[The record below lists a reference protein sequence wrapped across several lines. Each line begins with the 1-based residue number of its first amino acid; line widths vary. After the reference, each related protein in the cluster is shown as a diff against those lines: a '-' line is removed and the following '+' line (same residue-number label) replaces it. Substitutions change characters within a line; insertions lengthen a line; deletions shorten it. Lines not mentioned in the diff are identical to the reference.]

1 MRRLILGSL
10 IAFMIGCELGYA
22 QGISVDIVT
31 DGGPNGMPAVAAHGR
46 QDIRSN
52 VPADYLGR
60 LLAYPGVGTDNF
72 MFRAKIK
79 ACGYPDRNLGG
90 WWRTAQDIDTSQVL
104 EYRDVKS
111 STIISSGVESQVAHK
126 TTCDNRQGA
135 APQVCTISES
145 AEVTDTV
152 SRTSQ
157 WHVEGSSSTT
167 VGFRIG
173 SSASFA
179 ALDAHQTFTF
189 SGGYGQSET
198 HSTTTSV
205 GSTDSAS
212 TTVPP
217 GTGVVMSLT
226 VQRGTAQVQLV
237 YDTDF
242 DGNVTVSCRF
252 KPRAGPFDGGDF
264 PPQVVTFPI
273 RSLYHGMAVFQHQPY
288 ATSDQPT
295 SRDEVTE
302 TLNYGA
308 HSTETRVTQT
318 TLQ

>member
-1 MRRLILGSL
+1 MRRLLPI
-10 IAFMIGCELGYA
+10 IAFLIGTQIGWA
-22 QGISVDIVT
+22 QGLSVDIVT
-31 DGGPNGMPAVAAHGR
+31 DGGPNGGPSVAAHGR
-46 QDIRSN
+46 QDIRRG
-52 VPADYLGR
+52 VPAEYLGR
-60 LLAYPGVGTDNF
+60 VLSYPGEGVDNF
-72 MFRAKIK
+72 MFRAKIR
-79 ACGYPDRNLGG
+79 ACGYPDSNIGG
-90 WWRTAQDIDTSQVL
+90 WWRTTQDIDTSQVL

-111 STIISSGVESQVAHK
+111 SAVISSGVESQVAHK
-126 TTCDNRQGA
+126 TTCDNRQGG

-145 AEVTDTV
+145 AEVTDSA
-152 SRTSQ
+152 SRTST

-217 GTGVVMSLT
+217 GTGVIMSLT

-242 DGNVTVSCRF
+242 SGDVTVSCRL
-252 KPRAGPFDGGDF
+252 KVRAGPFDNPD
-264 PPQVVTFPI
+264 VVTFPI
-273 RSLYHGMAVFQHQPY
+273 HSLYEGLPVFQHQPY

-295 SRDEVTE
+295 SRAEVTE
-302 TLNYGA
+302 TLSYGA

-318 TLQ
+318 RLE